1 MRTRVFKAF
10 PSLALLESISILRS
24 QEDYLVK
31 YLSSILFLT
40 LLAAT
45 TLAQEHA
52 SPGRP
57 KAATLM
63 SGLGD
68 LHHPVSTSNPQAQQ
82 FFDQDYASSTLS
94 ITTKQHI
101 RSSAPANW
109 IPSSLWHIGES
120 LK

>member
-68 LHHPVSTSNPQAQQ
+68 LHHQVSTSNPQGQRLT
-82 FFDQDYASSTLS
+82 SSTGKAVSARAEL
-94 ITTKQHI
+94 
-101 RSSAPANW
+101 RSEEVCRG
-109 IPSSLWHIGES
+109 IPRRNAGGSQEIS
-120 LK
+120 